1 MKKKVKRYQEGG
13 EAEEKRRGLKASE
26 GEKVGFLERLRMGN
40 IDDPTSEAYKRLGAG
55 RGRSMPAP
63 DMTPYSET
71 EDAKNLMKAA
81 KRETQGAR
89 AMADTDVSGME
100 RYASAMGSGEMRA
113 APVRTPRPTPKVDR
127 ERSVQPSSQDIDRLE
142 AATTAS
148 RMRDER
154 TQYMQDQDA
163 KAAARTAQNM
173 MKEKASGATPRTATA
188 PGKRVTNTG
197 YSEYERIR
205 QEGKERRAAAKADE
219 TKKETTSSRRG
230 QRGPKTEVPARPSRA
245 FSTPASRKAWDEKYG
260 EKYDSS
266 GNRKPGMKAGG
277 MVKSS
282 ASKRAD
288 GIAMRGKTRGRMV

>member
-1 MKKKVKRYQEGG
+1 MKKKAKRYQEGG

-55 RGRSMPAP
+55 RGRATASP

-71 EDAKNLMKAA
+71 EDAKNLMRAA
-81 KRETQGAR
+81 TRETQGAR
-89 AMADTDVSGME
+89 AMADTDVSGMD
-100 RYASAMGSGEMRA
+100 RYASEMGRGQMRA
-113 APVRTPRPTPKVDR
+113 APAPVRRTPRAAPATMAGDDEL
-127 ERSVQPSSQDIDRLE
+127 ERDA
-142 AATTAS
+142 AATAA

-163 KAAARTAQNM
+163 KAAARTAQSM
-173 MKEKASGATPRTATA
+173 MKEKASGATPKTATA
-188 PGKRVTNTG
+188 PTGRFTNTG

-205 QEGKERRAAAKADE
+205 QEGKERRAAAKE
-219 TKKETTSSRRG
+219 SEPKKESTSSRRG

-260 EKYDSS
+260 DKYDSS

-277 MVKSS
+277 MVKSG

-288 GIAMRGKTRGRMV
+288 GIATKGKTRGRII